1 MVSRIAAGS
10 IAVVSTV
17 ISLAAG
23 SAWAVPEVLP
33 PSEETPW
40 YQVNIVIFKQ
50 PGHLLQSEQWK
61 TGDEV
66 DTRLPSRIISLED
79 PTQVPDETA
88 EPEDPAQATQPAIA
102 DNAIVTLTE
111 AGAAGEIEAEIPRPF
126 IIQPPTDEEFTK
138 ALNRISRSP
147 NYEILYQKSWLQP
160 PLEEKDAMAV
170 LVQAGEVHDGF
181 YELEGTARLHVSRY
195 LHFSGNLW
203 LSKYVQQ
210 IEVVKPWWQESTGIN
225 NSEADN
231 SNSGDFTIDL
241 GSSMAFE
248 NGSDNSNELSL
259 SSLQPM
265 DTSIA
270 MGETITRYKS
280 IRTGVMSESRRMRS
294 GELHYLDHPLFG
306 VMVKVVPYFPEPEEA
321 TSEGNSPAV
330 TR

>member
-1 MVSRIAAGS
+1 MVSRITAGK
-10 IAVVSTV
+10 IA
-17 ISLAAG
+17 IWLSLFAG
-23 SAWAVPEVLP
+23 SAWSAPEVLP

-66 DTRLPSRIISLED
+66 DTRLPNRLISLQEAL
-79 PTQVPDETA
+79 PEPAESESNVAQPGPATVP
-88 EPEDPAQATQPAIA
+88 PEGG
-102 DNAIVTLTE
+102 IVTLSE
-111 AGAAGEIEAEIPRPF
+111 SAPAAEVAAEIPQPF
-126 IIQPPTDEEFTK
+126 VIQTPTDEEFTK
-138 ALNRISRSP
+138 ALNRITRSP
-147 NYEILYQKSWLQP
+147 NYDILYQKSWLQP

-195 LHFSGNLW
+195 LHFSSNLW

-210 IEVVKPWWQESTGIN
+210 IEVVKPWWQESASIN
-225 NSEADN
+225 DTEAGNNTD
-231 SNSGDFTIDL
+231 GDFTIELGNSMEFDNGGDAGNNDL
-241 GSSMAFE
+241 Q
-248 NGSDNSNELSL
+248 L

-265 DTSIA
+265 DTSIT

-306 VMVKVVPYFPEPEEA
+306 VMVKVVPYFPEPEDA
-321 TSEGNSPAV
+321 TEEGDKPA
-330 TR
+330 TIR